1 MTIIELN
8 RFGTELKDPGVA
20 EKEHFPLLERRI
32 RDFPRGTDAVL
43 DFSGV
48 EFIGYAYAKQT
59 VRPCFE
65 KLLGGELRVR
75 SLLLACDR
83 DDYRVYLEAVHL
95 ALAESRLS
103 TLLWLKQENRLAP
116 LGYLIYEPPF
126 EGKKEQRKKE
136 KMRRILDLLIARTQL
151 YTNEIAKNLELTL
164 QNSNYLLGELEKMRL
179 VERIKE
185 TSPSGGP
192 LYRNRLIF
200 VL

>member
-1 MTIIELN
+1 MTIIELS
-8 RFGTELKDPGVA
+8 RFGAELKDPAVA
-20 EKEHFPLLERRI
+20 EKEHFPVLERQI
-32 RDFPRGTDAVL
+32 REFSPKGDVIL

-59 VRPCFE
+59 IRACFE
-65 KLLGGELRVR
+65 KLLSGELRAR

-83 DDYRVYLEAVHL
+83 DDYPVFLETVHL
-95 ALAESRLS
+95 ALAESRLT
-103 TLLWLKQENRLAP
+103 TLLWLKLENCLTP

-136 KMRRILDLLIARTQL
+136 KMRKILELLIARTQL
-151 YTNEIAKNLELTL
+151 YTNEIAKNLDLTL
-164 QNSNYLLGELEKMRL
+164 QNSNYLLGELERMRL

-192 LYRNRLIF
+192 LFLNRLIF
-200 VL
+200 AL